1 MRSRARGA
9 PVVAAV
15 ATASPAH
22 RVTQDDMRGLARR
35 LFAGDVADLEALLGV
50 FDNTAIR
57 ERQMVR
63 PVAWYEEPRSFAV
76 KNEVYRAAA
85 LDLSEQAAVAALE
98 RAGLG
103 PEEVGAVVFVSSS
116 GISTPSLECAL
127 IPAIGV
133 RRTAARVPLWGLGCA
148 GGAAGLARA
157 AELAAARGEPVLL
170 VAVEVCSAT
179 LVHSDRSRSNVVATA
194 LFGDGA
200 AAAVIVGGGAGPR
213 IVASHS
219 LLLDDTQDVM
229 GWTLTDDGLKVRFA
243 PSIPALVD
251 EHLPRMLAGA
261 AAAAGVV
268 PGALEH
274 MVMHPGG
281 AKVLAAYE
289 ACLAVP
295 RARLESS
302 WGVLRDHGNM
312 SSATLLFVLERFLRA
327 TPASGALGLA
337 AALGPGFA
345 AEGVVFRW

>member
-1 MRSRARGA
+1 MM

-22 RVTQDDMRGLARR
+22 RVTQSDMRALARR
-35 LFAGDVADLEALLGV
+35 LFDGEVPELEALLGV

-63 PVAWYEEPRSFAV
+63 PLAWYEEARSFAA

-85 LDLSEQAAVAALE
+85 LDLSERAAAAALE
-98 RAGLG
+98 RAGIG
-103 PEEVGAVVFVSSS
+103 REAIDAVVFVSSS

-127 IPAIGV
+127 IPALGL
-133 RRTAARVPLWGLGCA
+133 RRTVARVPLWGLGCA

-157 AELAAARGEPVLL
+157 AELAVARGRPVLL
-170 VAVEVCSAT
+170 ITVEVCSAT

-200 AAAVIVGGGAGPR
+200 AAAVIAGEGAGPA

-219 LLLDDTQDVM
+219 LLLDGTQEVM

-243 PSIPALVD
+243 PCIPALVD
-251 EHLPRMLAGA
+251 EHLPRVRDAA
-261 AAAAGVV
+261 AAAAGLE
-268 PGALEH
+268 PAALEH
-274 MVMHPGG
+274 WVLHPGG

-289 ACLAVP
+289 ASLAVP
-295 RARLESS
+295 RARLAAAWE
-302 WGVLRDHGNM
+302 VLRDHGNM
-312 SSATLLFVLERFLRA
+312 SSATLLFVLERFLRG
-327 TPASGALGLA
+327 TPASGAAGLA